1 MAFIAI
7 LAAFSIGKRYVSQ
20 EIAGKAIDRI
30 YFRPLRLPAW
40 QHHPAK
46 PFLVFNTMSGTE
58 NPHQKKGRTTRIGCF
73 YRPLSKTS
81 SLHFA
86 VALFVRMKS
95 HWETARRWA
104 LPLRAVWRH
113 DFPVAAVRF
122 CPSADSCISFFTA
135 VGGTIM
141 MSQSVS

>member
-46 PFLVFNTMSGTE
+46 PFLAFNTMSGTE
-58 NPHQKKGRTTRIGCF
+58 NPHQKKDGQ
-73 YRPLSKTS
+73 PVS
-81 SLHFA
+81 A
-86 VALFVRMKS
+86 VFIALFQ
-95 HWETARRWA
+95 E
-104 LPLRAVWRH
+104 LRLSTS
-113 DFPVAAVRF
+113 
-122 CPSADSCISFFTA
+122 PSRLLY
-135 VGGTIM
+135 G
-141 MSQSVS
+141 